1 LKNSQSWQWNKEQQA
16 ASEKVK
22 EMLTVPN
29 ILVHYDDNKPLVLA
43 CDASPYGDGAVL
55 SHVIADHAEKLIA
68 YASHSSNPTE
78 CK

>member
-1 LKNSQSWQWNKEQQA
+1 
-16 ASEKVK
+16 
-22 EMLTVPN
+22 MLTVPN

-78 CK
+78 CKWCSESKAVPLMGIWKQ